1 VFEQFLLIATVH
13 LFAVASPGPDFAL
26 ILNQSI
32 KYNRQVAIFSS
43 LGIAAGIIVHVT
55 YSLVGI
61 GFLIASEPRLFSILK
76 YIAAAYFCY
85 VAWHCLRA
93 RKPSLELEPAVA
105 LQEKQPQPQPQSQP
119 NAAPLIAANVTVS
132 NVALSEGNL
141 SKVDKDKKSVA
152 INTLSR
158 KKAFLNG
165 FLINALNVK
174 ATLFFVSL
182 FSVVIVPETLLAIKV
197 AYGVYLVLA
206 TAAWFCLLSCL
217 LTHERVR
224 VVLQRK
230 GYLVD
235 RLMGFILVCLAIQ
248 LVLSDLPQ

>member
-1 VFEQFLLIATVH
+1 MHVFEQFLLIATVH

-26 ILNQSI
+26 ILKQSI

-61 GFLIASEPRLFSILK
+61 GFLIASEPYLFSLLK

-93 RKPSLELEPAVA
+93 KKPSIELDPAVA
-105 LQEKQPQPQPQSQP
+105 LQEKQPQPQP
-119 NAAPLIAANVTVS
+119 NAAPVIVSNVTVT
-132 NVALSEGNL
+132 NVALSKVNV
-141 SKVDKDKKSVA
+141 SKVDKDKKSIA

-158 KKAFLNG
+158 KKAFFDG

-182 FSVVIVPETLLAIKV
+182 FSVVIAPETLLAIKV
-197 AYGVYLVLA
+197 AYGAYLVFA

-217 LTHERVR
+217 LTQERVR
-224 VVLQRK
+224 VILQRK

-235 RLMGFILVCLAIQ
+235 RLMGLILLFLAIQ
-248 LVLSDLPQ
+248 LVLSDLSS

>member
-1 VFEQFLLIATVH
+1 MHVFEQFLLIATVH

-105 LQEKQPQPQPQSQP
+105 LQEKQPQPQSQP

-158 KKAFLNG
+158 KKVFLNG

>member
-1 VFEQFLLIATVH
+1 MHVFEQFLLIATVH

-26 ILNQSI
+26 ILKQSI

-61 GFLIASEPRLFSILK
+61 GFLIASDPRLFSLLK

-93 RKPSLELEPAVA
+93 NKPPAELLPAEA
-105 LQEKQPQPQPQSQP
+105 LKEAAQSQP
-119 NAAPLIAANVTVS
+119 NTSAKTAS
-132 NVALSEGNL
+132 NAALSEVNV
-141 SKVDKDKKSVA
+141 SKVDRDIKPVA
-152 INTLSR
+152 KNTLSR
-158 KKAFLNG
+158 KKAFFNG

-182 FSVVIVPETLLAIKV
+182 FSVVIAPETLLAIKI
-197 AYGVYLVLA
+197 AYGAYLVLA

-217 LTHERVR
+217 LTHEKVR
-224 VVLQRK
+224 VILQRK

-235 RLMGFILVCLAIQ
+235 RIMGVILVCLAIQ
-248 LVLSDLPQ
+248 LILSDLPQ

>member
-1 VFEQFLLIATVH
+1 MHVFEQFLLIATVH

-26 ILNQSI
+26 ILKQSI

-61 GFLIASEPRLFSILK
+61 GFLIASDPRLFSLLK

-93 RKPSLELEPAVA
+93 KKPAVELLPVVA
-105 LQEKQPQPQPQSQP
+105 LQETQQPQPNTSTVILS
-119 NAAPLIAANVTVS
+119 NITVS
-132 NVALSEGNL
+132 NEALSEVNV
-141 SKVDKDKKSVA
+141 SKVDKDIVLGT

-158 KKAFLNG
+158 KKAFFNG

-182 FSVVIVPETLLAIKV
+182 FSVVIVPETLLAIKI
-197 AYGVYLVLA
+197 AYGAYLVLA

-235 RLMGFILVCLAIQ
+235 RLMGFILVFLAIQ
-248 LVLSDLPQ
+248 LLLSDLPQ